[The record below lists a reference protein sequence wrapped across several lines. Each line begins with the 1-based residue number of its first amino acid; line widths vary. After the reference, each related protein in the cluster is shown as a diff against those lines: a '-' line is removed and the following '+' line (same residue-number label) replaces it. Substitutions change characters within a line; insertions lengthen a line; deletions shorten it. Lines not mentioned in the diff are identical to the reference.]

1 MSLMTL
7 PDVVRCYRTSRAL
20 QRYLDGEADDRTATR
35 IAEHLE
41 ECRRCGL
48 NAATYRAIKQV
59 IHAGATTSTN
69 SPCDGSGR
77 STSPWP
83 RSRVDQIQS
92 ETGCGSYA
100 RVPDRAA

>member
-7 PDVVRCYRTSRAL
+7 PEVVRCYRTSRAL
-20 QRYLDGEADDRTATR
+20 QRYLDGEADDRTAAR

-59 IHAGATTSTN
+59 LHAEGNDVDEIALRRLRSFTRSLA
-69 SPCDGSGR
+69 DIAGR
-77 STSPWP
+77 SDP
-83 RSRVDQIQS
+83 
-92 ETGCGSYA
+92 A
-100 RVPDRAA
+100 